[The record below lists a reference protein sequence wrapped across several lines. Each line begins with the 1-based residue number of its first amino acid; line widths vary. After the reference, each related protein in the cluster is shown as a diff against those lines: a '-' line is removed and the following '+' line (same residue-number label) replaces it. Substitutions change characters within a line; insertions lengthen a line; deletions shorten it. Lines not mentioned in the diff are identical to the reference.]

1 MSERSKGGLT
11 PRDWLLTAAAAALYA
26 ALTIAFAPL
35 SYGPV
40 QVRLSEC
47 MVLLAFYHRKWIPGL
62 TAGCFLANLASPFGA
77 VDMVCGTAATFLA
90 LCAMRRC
97 TSLFTASLCPVV
109 SNGIIIGLELAWLA
123 DMPFSLTYLSL
134 CMVWVMLGELLSVTL
149 VGTALFRYLTMSRV
163 LGRYIK
169 K

>member
-97 TSLFTASLCPVV
+97 TGFFTASLCPVV
-109 SNGIIIGLELAWLA
+109 SNGIIIGLELAWLTGE
-123 DMPFSLTYLSL
+123 LLSVEAL
-134 CMVWVMLGELLSVTL
+134 LPLMGWIAAGELLSVTL
-149 VGTALFRYLTMSRV
+149 IGTALFRLLMRSEV
-163 LGRYIK
+163 LRAYIK